1 MPEFIILFVSIIS
14 VSFSYFLLGFEL
26 KRKYLVQYS
35 KEKQTNTMTNSMKY
49 GRNQHSSINEIEVS
63 STIII
68 NDENTSLMVPGQKV
82 KIVHECEHCEAQYSQ
97 KGNEVFILFGQ
108 LKVEKILKG
117 SLDSIPSPS
126 PSVKIQN

>member
-108 LKVEKILKG
+108 FKVEKILKG